1 MAAVVLSMVALCNCA
16 FVKGEHNHIYQDFY
30 YSDFEAGLWS
40 WCLAP
45 SAQYAD
51 EEALLKTFQDDLARR
66 AAVAFGMLALLV
78 GIIATAIYWSIVF
91 NPLIHA
97 TKWIVVFLLVTFA
110 FMSQLVTLSLFGTEY
125 CHSFGCKLAW
135 GGIVSVSASA
145 LWFVSAIGIVVVGT
159 SGFSARE
166 VSEGDSIA
174 RLDQSNVTKEKID
187 DSEIHDEIS
196 NTASASTIDSVDI

>member
-1 MAAVVLSMVALCNCA
+1 MAAVVLSIVALCSCA

-30 YSDFEAGLWS
+30 YSGFEAGLWS

-78 GIIATAIYWSIVF
+78 GSIATAIYWSIVF

-97 TKWIVVFLLVTFA
+97 KKWMVALLLVTFA
-110 FMSQLVTLSLFGTEY
+110 FMSQLMTLSLLGTEY
-125 CHSFGCKLAW
+125 CQSFGCKLAW
-135 GGIVSVSASA
+135 GGIASVSASA
-145 LWFVSAIGIVVVGT
+145 LWFVSAIGIVVICT
-159 SGFSARE
+159 SVFSARE
-166 VSEGDSIA
+166 VLEGDSITM
-174 RLDQSNVTKEKID
+174 LDQSNVTKEKID
-187 DSEIHDEIS
+187 DSKIHDEIS
-196 NTASASTIDSVDI
+196 TTASASTIDRVDL